1 MIILIIFTFDQICF
15 HVIKIVFLALSK
27 VTMNYFIH
35 LHNCYELLQLSLY
48 LKLKINFFNFVTN
61 SIINSIIIYVIYLGG
76 LDMIQIYKSIGENN
90 PSLKSLDNL
99 EPGSWI
105 NIIAPSDEELIL
117 ISKKT
122 GVPLSFLKAPLDD
135 EETSRIDIEENCL
148 LVIVDIPFTEME
160 DNSLTYDTYPL
171 AIIHTE
177 KQIITVCLKNSRILT
192 DFINGK
198 VKSFFTFKK
207 SRFILQILSKISNSY
222 LVYLRQIDKKSLMI
236 EKRLHKSMKNRELIQ
251 LHSLEKSL
259 VYFSTSLKANE
270 ITLEKMLKLDI
281 MQKYEEDQD
290 VLEDVIIENKQA
302 IEMTEI
308 YSNILAS
315 TMDFFASVIS
325 NNLNIVMK
333 VLASVTILMA
343 IPTVIGGI
351 FGMNFIRMPLINN
364 EYGFEITMIITLVLT
379 FGTAYLLYKKD
390 MFT

>member
-1 MIILIIFTFDQICF
+1 
-15 HVIKIVFLALSK
+15 
-27 VTMNYFIH
+27 
-35 LHNCYELLQLSLY
+35 
-48 LKLKINFFNFVTN
+48 
-61 SIINSIIIYVIYLGG
+61 
-76 LDMIQIYKSIGENN
+76 MIQIYKSMTDGNN
-90 PSLKSLDNL
+90 NLKSLDSIEN
-99 EPGSWI
+99 GSWI
-105 NIIAPSDEELIL
+105 NIVAPSDEELIL

-122 GVPLSFLKAPLDD
+122 NVPLEFLKAPLDD
-135 EETSRIDIEENCL
+135 EETSRIDIEDNCL

-171 AIIHTE
+171 AIIHNE
-177 KQIITVCLKNSRILT
+177 KQLITVCLKNSRILT

-198 VKSFFTFKK
+198 VKSFYTYKK
-207 SRFILQILSKISNSY
+207 SRFILQILSKISSSY
-222 LVYLRQIDKKSLMI
+222 LLYLRQIDKKSLMI

-270 ITLEKMLKLDI
+270 VTLEKMLKLEI
-281 MQKYEEDQD
+281 IQKYEDDKD

-351 FGMNFIRMPLINN
+351 FGMNFAKMPLLTHPK
-364 EYGFEITMIITLVLT
+364 GFEIVTVLTFALT
-379 FGTAYLLYKKD
+379 FGTAYLLYKKG
-390 MFT
+390 MFSQ

>member
-1 MIILIIFTFDQICF
+1 
-15 HVIKIVFLALSK
+15 
-27 VTMNYFIH
+27 
-35 LHNCYELLQLSLY
+35 
-48 LKLKINFFNFVTN
+48 
-61 SIINSIIIYVIYLGG
+61 
-76 LDMIQIYKSIGENN
+76 MIQIYKSSSENN
-90 PSLKSLDNL
+90 SSLTLLDNI
-99 EPGSWI
+99 ETGCWI
-105 NIIAPSDEELIL
+105 NVVAPSDEELLL

-122 GVPLSFLKAPLDD
+122 GVPIQFLKAPLDD
-135 EETSRIDIEENCL
+135 EETSRIDIEDGNMI
-148 LVIVDIPFTEME
+148 VIVDIPFTEME

-177 KQIITVCLKNSRILT
+177 SFLITVCLKNSKVLT

-198 VKSFFTFKK
+198 IKSFFTFKK
-207 SRFILQILSKISNSY
+207 SRFILQILNRISTYY
-222 LVYLRQIDKKSLMI
+222 LIYLRQIDKKSLMI

-270 ITLEKMLKLDI
+270 ITLEKLLKVEV
-281 MQKYEEDQD
+281 MQKYSEDKD

-343 IPTVIGGI
+343 IPTIMSGI
-351 FGMNFIRMPLINN
+351 YGMNVDLPFQHEPYAFLLVMGITFSICGLVAFI
-364 EYGFEITMIITLVLT
+364 
-379 FGTAYLLYKKD
+379 LYKKD
-390 MFT
+390 MFS

>member
-1 MIILIIFTFDQICF
+1 MI
-15 HVIKIVFLALSK
+15 K
-27 VTMNYFIH
+27 
-35 LHNCYELLQLSLY
+35 
-48 LKLKINFFNFVTN
+48 
-61 SIINSIIIYVIYLGG
+61 
-76 LDMIQIYKSIGENN
+76 IYKSIGENN
-90 PSLKSLDNL
+90 PVLNTLDNI
-99 EPGSWI
+99 ENGCWI

-122 GVPLSFLKAPLDD
+122 GVPIDFLNSALDD
-135 EETSRIDIEENCL
+135 EETSRIDFEDGSL

-171 AIIHTE
+171 AIIHTD
-177 KQIITVCLKNSRILT
+177 KQIITVCLKNSRILS
-192 DFINGK
+192 DFVNQKI
-198 VKSFFTFKK
+198 KSFYTFKK
-207 SRFILQILSKISNSY
+207 SRFILKILNRISTYY
-222 LVYLRQIDKKSLMI
+222 LLYLRQIDKKSLMI

-270 ITLEKMLKLDI
+270 ITLEKMLKLEL
-281 MQKYEEDQD
+281 MQKYEEDKD

-343 IPTVIGGI
+343 IPTIMSGI
-351 FGMNFIRMPLINN
+351 FGMNITLPISEGDPN
-364 EYGFEITMIITLVLT
+364 GFLIITLLT
-379 FGTAYLLYKKD
+379 IAICAVVAFILYKKD
-390 MFT
+390 ML

>member
-1 MIILIIFTFDQICF
+1 
-15 HVIKIVFLALSK
+15 
-27 VTMNYFIH
+27 
-35 LHNCYELLQLSLY
+35 
-48 LKLKINFFNFVTN
+48 
-61 SIINSIIIYVIYLGG
+61 
-76 LDMIQIYKSIGENN
+76 MIQIYKSISEDNS
-90 PSLKSLDNL
+90 SLKTLDNI
-99 EPGSWI
+99 EQGCWI
-105 NIIAPSDEELIL
+105 NLIAPSDEELIL

-122 GVPLSFLKAPLDD
+122 NVPLSYLKAPLDD
-135 EETSRIDIEENCL
+135 EETSRIDSENNCL

-171 AIIHTE
+171 GIIHTE

-192 DFINGK
+192 DFINDK

-207 SRFILQILSKISNSY
+207 SRFILQILNKVSSSY
-222 LVYLRQIDKKSLMI
+222 LLYLRQIDKKSLMI

-281 MQKYEEDQD
+281 IQKYVEDKD

-343 IPTVIGGI
+343 IPTLIGGI
-351 FGMNFIRMPLINN
+351 WGMNFVKLPLINHP
-364 EYGFEITMIITLVLT
+364 YGFEITIAITFVLT
-379 FGTAYLLYKKD
+379 FGTAYLLYKKG
-390 MFT
+390 MFS

>member
-1 MIILIIFTFDQICF
+1 
-15 HVIKIVFLALSK
+15 
-27 VTMNYFIH
+27 
-35 LHNCYELLQLSLY
+35 
-48 LKLKINFFNFVTN
+48 
-61 SIINSIIIYVIYLGG
+61 
-76 LDMIQIYKSIGENN
+76 MIQIYKSIGENN
-90 PSLKSLDNL
+90 STLKLLDNL
-99 EPGSWI
+99 EPGCWV
-105 NIIAPSDEELIL
+105 NIVAPSDEELIL

-122 GVPLSFLKAPLDD
+122 GVPLDFLKAPLDD
-135 EETSRIDIEENCL
+135 EETSRIDIEDGNIV
-148 LVIVDIPFTEME
+148 VIVDIPFTEME

-171 AIIHTE
+171 AIIHTD
-177 KQIITVCLKNSRILT
+177 KFLITVCLKNSKVLT

-198 VKSFFTFKK
+198 IKSFFTFKK
-207 SRFILQILSKISNSY
+207 SRFILQILNRISTYY
-222 LVYLRQIDKKSLMI
+222 LLYLRQIDKKSLMI

-270 ITLEKMLKLDI
+270 ITLEKMLKVEM
-281 MQKYEEDQD
+281 MQKYEEDKD

-351 FGMNFIRMPLINN
+351 YGMNVSLPFQEHDYAFAIVMAMMIGTC
-364 EYGFEITMIITLVLT
+364 GFVA
-379 FGTAYLLYKKD
+379 FLLYKKD
-390 MFT
+390 MFS

>member
-1 MIILIIFTFDQICF
+1 MI
-15 HVIKIVFLALSK
+15 K
-27 VTMNYFIH
+27 
-35 LHNCYELLQLSLY
+35 
-48 LKLKINFFNFVTN
+48 
-61 SIINSIIIYVIYLGG
+61 
-76 LDMIQIYKSIGENN
+76 IYKSIGENN
-90 PSLKSLDNL
+90 PVLNTLDNI
-99 EPGSWI
+99 ENGCWI

-122 GVPLSFLKAPLDD
+122 GVPIDFLNSALDD
-135 EETSRIDIEENCL
+135 EETSRIDFEDGSL

-171 AIIHTE
+171 AIIHTD
-177 KQIITVCLKNSRILT
+177 KQIITVCLKNSRILS
-192 DFINGK
+192 DFVNQKI
-198 VKSFFTFKK
+198 KSFYTFKK
-207 SRFILQILSKISNSY
+207 SRFILQILNRISAYY
-222 LVYLRQIDKKSLMI
+222 LLYLRQIDKKSLMI

-270 ITLEKMLKLDI
+270 ITLEKMLKLEL
-281 MQKYEEDQD
+281 MQKYEEDKD

-343 IPTVIGGI
+343 IPTIMSGI
-351 FGMNFIRMPLINN
+351 FGMNITLPISEGDPN
-364 EYGFEITMIITLVLT
+364 GFLIITLLT
-379 FGTAYLLYKKD
+379 IAICAVVAFILYKKD
-390 MFT
+390 ML

>member
-1 MIILIIFTFDQICF
+1 MI
-15 HVIKIVFLALSK
+15 K
-27 VTMNYFIH
+27 
-35 LHNCYELLQLSLY
+35 
-48 LKLKINFFNFVTN
+48 
-61 SIINSIIIYVIYLGG
+61 
-76 LDMIQIYKSIGENN
+76 IYKSISETN
-90 PSLKSLDNL
+90 PTLNTLSNI
-99 EPGSWI
+99 EPGCWV
-105 NIIAPSDEELIL
+105 NMVAPSEEELIL
-117 ISKKT
+117 VSKKT
-122 GVPLSFLKAPLDD
+122 GVPLNFLKAPLDD
-135 EETSRIDIEENCL
+135 EETSRIDVENGAL

-171 AIIHTE
+171 GIIQTE
-177 KQIITVCLKNSRILT
+177 REIITVCLKNSRVLT
-192 DFINGK
+192 DFINSR
-198 VKSFFTFKK
+198 VKSFFSFKK
-207 SRFILQILSKISNSY
+207 SRFILQILNRVSTYY

-270 ITLEKMLKLDI
+270 ITLEKMLKLDLI
-281 MQKYEEDQD
+281 QKYPDDQD

-343 IPTVIGGI
+343 IPTIIGGI
-351 FGMNFIRMPLINN
+351 FGMNVLLPFSPNDPTA
-364 EYGFEITMIITLVLT
+364 FSIIMFFTLLLT
-379 FGTAYLLYKKD
+379 GIVAILLYKKD
-390 MFT
+390 MFS

>member
-1 MIILIIFTFDQICF
+1 MI
-15 HVIKIVFLALSK
+15 K
-27 VTMNYFIH
+27 
-35 LHNCYELLQLSLY
+35 
-48 LKLKINFFNFVTN
+48 
-61 SIINSIIIYVIYLGG
+61 
-76 LDMIQIYKSIGENN
+76 IYKSISETNPTLKTLNN
-90 PSLKSLDNL
+90 I
-99 EPGSWI
+99 EPGCWI
-105 NIIAPSDEELIL
+105 NMVAPSEEELIL
-117 ISKKT
+117 VSKKT
-122 GVPLSFLKAPLDD
+122 GVPLTFLKAPLDD
-135 EETSRIDIEENCL
+135 EETSRIDVEDGTL

-177 KQIITVCLKNSRILT
+177 KQIITVCLKNSRVLT
-192 DFINGK
+192 DFINSR
-198 VKSFFTFKK
+198 VKSFFSFKK
-207 SRFILQILSKISNSY
+207 SRFILQILNRVSTYY

-270 ITLEKMLKLDI
+270 ITLEKMLKLDLI
-281 MQKYEEDQD
+281 QKYPDDQD

-343 IPTVIGGI
+343 IPTIIGGI
-351 FGMNFIRMPLINN
+351 FGMNVLLPFTPDDPTA
-364 EYGFEITMIITLVLT
+364 FPIIMFFTLLLT
-379 FGTAYLLYKKD
+379 GIVAVLLYKKD
-390 MFT
+390 MFS